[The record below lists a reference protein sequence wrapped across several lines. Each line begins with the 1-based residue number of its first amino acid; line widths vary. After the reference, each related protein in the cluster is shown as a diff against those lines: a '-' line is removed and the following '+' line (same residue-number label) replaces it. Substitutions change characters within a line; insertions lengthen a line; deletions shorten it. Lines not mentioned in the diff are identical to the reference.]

1 MRCVVVIPSRLG
13 SSRLPAKPLLNRTG
27 KYLVQHV
34 FERAIQSKV
43 AEEVI
48 IATDDHQIFK
58 ACIGFGARA
67 EMTRFDHAS
76 GTDRVAEIASRV
88 QGDLFLNLQ
97 GDEPLVDPESV
108 DTLFNLLIDHP
119 SVPMATL
126 GTPLI
131 SLDEY
136 FSTSVVKVV
145 RDDNQKALY
154 FSRSPIPH
162 VRDGSPDL
170 ISNGRN
176 FLRHLG
182 IYCYRRDFLLSLRS
196 IPVHPFEQIEK
207 LEQLRVLGH
216 GFSILVGL
224 VHARGFGIDTPQDYE
239 KFVDLMS
246 KKQ

>member
-1 MRCVVVIPSRLG
+1 MRCVVVIPSRFG
-13 SSRLPAKPLLNRTG
+13 STRLPAKPLLNRTG

-34 FERAIQSKV
+34 YERAIQSKV
-43 AEEVI
+43 AESVI
-48 IATDDHQIFK
+48 IATDDHQIYD
-58 ACIGFGARA
+58 ACTGFGARV
-67 EMTRFDHAS
+67 EMTKVDHAS
-76 GTDRVAEIASRV
+76 GTDRVAEIASRI

-97 GDEPLVDPESV
+97 GDEPLVEPDSV
-108 DTLFNLLIDHP
+108 DLLFKLLIDHP
-119 SVPMATL
+119 TVPMATL

-136 FSTSVVKVV
+136 FSTTVVKVV

-170 ISNGRN
+170 MSNSGH

-182 IYCYRRDFLLSLRS
+182 IYCYRRDFLLTLGA
-196 IPVHPFEQIEK
+196 IPLHPLEQLEK

-224 VHARGFGIDTPQDYE
+224 VRNSGFGIDTHEDYE
-239 KFVDLMS
+239 KFVNLIDQS
-246 KKQ
+246 K

>member
-1 MRCVVVIPSRLG
+1 MRCVVVIPSRFG
-13 SSRLPAKPLLNRTG
+13 STRLPAKPLLNRTG

-34 FERAIQSKV
+34 YERAIQSKV
-43 AEEVI
+43 AESVI
-48 IATDDHQIFK
+48 IATDDHQIYD
-58 ACIGFGARA
+58 ACTGFGARV
-67 EMTRFDHAS
+67 EMTKVDHAS
-76 GTDRVAEIASRV
+76 GTDRVAEIASRI

-97 GDEPLVDPESV
+97 GDEPLVEPDSV
-108 DTLFNLLIDHP
+108 DLLFKLLIDHP
-119 SVPMATL
+119 TVPMATL

-136 FSTSVVKVV
+136 FSTTVVKVV

-170 ISNGRN
+170 MSNSGH

-182 IYCYRRDFLLSLRS
+182 IYCYRRDFLLTLGA
-196 IPVHPFEQIEK
+196 IPLHPLEQLEK

-224 VHARGFGIDTPQDYE
+224 VHNNGFGIDTQEDYE
-239 KFVDLMS
+239 KFVNLIGQS
-246 KKQ
+246 K